1 MTPFELTKQL
11 MAISSVTGTE
21 GDVGRFLS
29 SFLEKQEYR
38 VKTQS
43 VGDDR
48 FNVLAYAG
56 EDPRVVF
63 CTHIDTV
70 PPVLDVSEDEEAL
83 YGRGACDTKGI
94 FAAMFAAAERLR
106 ADGIRDFALLLLV
119 GEETGGDGAKA
130 ANGLDWS
137 SEFVIVGEPTENK
150 LARAQKGTL
159 LADLS
164 VRGQAAHSG
173 YPEAGISAVHRLI
186 DVLHDCVGTDWGE
199 DPTLGAGSCNIGVIR
214 GGSAANILAATAT
227 ASIML
232 RTVEDVPDAR
242 LRLGRAVHNRAVIDV
257 LAASAPQHMHVVE
270 GFDQTVVSF
279 GSDIPYLGNL
289 GKPLLIGPG
298 SILDAH
304 TAHEK
309 IFKRDLLE
317 GIELYDRLARTLLK

>member
-11 MAISSVTGTE
+11 LSIPSVTGTE

-29 SFLEKQEYR
+29 SFLEKQDYR
-38 VKTQS
+38 VKRQS
-43 VGDDR
+43 VGEDR
-48 FNVLAYAG
+48 FNVVASAG
-56 EDPRVVF
+56 DDPKVVF

-70 PPVLDVSEDEEAL
+70 PPVIDVSEDDEAL

-94 FAAMFAAAERLR
+94 FAAMFAAGERLR
-106 ADGIRDFALLLLV
+106 ADGIRNFAFLLLV

-164 VRGQAAHSG
+164 VEGQAAHSG
-173 YPEAGISAVHRLI
+173 YPQAGISAVHRLI
-186 DVLHDCVGTDWGE
+186 DVLHDCMGVDWGE

-214 GGSAANILAATAT
+214 GGEAANILAATAT

-232 RTVEDVPDAR
+232 RTVEDVPGAR

-257 LAASAPQHMHVVE
+257 LAASAPQQMHVVE

-309 IFKRDLLE
+309 ILKRDLLE